1 MSEITEVFR
10 RYQSDGCPYCG
21 GGEGDVYLAEKY
33 WEIVEREIRA
43 LIKQRPRVDMEFID
57 KWQWLIEKL
66 YHTKLYAVTLISML
80 KEAGIEVT
88 YCDLK
93 EANSSLPNWNI
104 KSGGN
109 RSLFRFTAWIKT
121 LVETP

>member
-43 LIKQRPRVDMEFID
+43 LIKQRPRVTREDIDDWICEIRVERNGVEQMEI
-57 KWQWLIEKL
+57 LIKHL
-66 YHTKLYAVTLISML
+66 RIKGV
-80 KEAGIEVT
+80 EVEEP
-88 YCDLK
+88 K
-93 EANSSLPNWNI
+93 
-104 KSGGN
+104 
-109 RSLFRFTAWIKT
+109 
-121 LVETP
+121 